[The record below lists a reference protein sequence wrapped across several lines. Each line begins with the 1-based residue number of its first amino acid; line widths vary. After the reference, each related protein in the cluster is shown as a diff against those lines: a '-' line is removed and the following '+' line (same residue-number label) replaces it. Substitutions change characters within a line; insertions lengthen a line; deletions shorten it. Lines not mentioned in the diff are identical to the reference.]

1 VIPVLRLQNLLIVT
15 VPSAV
20 SDEEFADLALDLT
33 VQTGSLRV
41 RGVIIDV
48 SAIDVLDSFA
58 CRMLQSISQMTQ
70 LRGART
76 VVVGIQPDV
85 AFAMVQLGLSL
96 DRVATAHDLDDGMAY
111 AMADVEK

>member
-1 VIPVLRLQNLLIVT
+1 MCIRDRLIAT

-20 SDEEFADLALDLT
+20 TDDEFSALAHDLT
-33 VQTGSLRV
+33 VQAGTLRAA
-41 RGVIIDV
+41 GVIIDV

-70 LRGART
+70 LRGATT

-85 AFAMVQLGLSL
+85 AFAMVQLGLTL
-96 DRVATAHDLDDGMAY
+96 DGVATAHDLDDGMVFA
-111 AMADVEK
+111 AAGGRG